1 MKQAKTVGELRESGY
16 RSRRVRDE
24 LRANL
29 IERVRGGQRLF
40 PEMIGYEETV
50 IPQIEHAI
58 LAGHDMIFLGERG
71 QGKSRM
77 IRMLTELL
85 DEQIPIVAGSEV
97 NDDPFAPISRFARQQ
112 IGR

>member
-16 RSRRVRDE
+16 RPRTVRDE

-29 IERVRGGQRLF
+29 IERMRGGRRLF

-71 QGKSRM
+71 ASPPRASRST
-77 IRMLTELL
+77 RSCSTTR
-85 DEQIPIVAGSEV
+85 PS
-97 NDDPFAPISRFARQQ
+97 
-112 IGR
+112 

>member
-16 RSRRVRDE
+16 RPRTVRDE

-29 IERVRGGQRLF
+29 IEQMRGGRRLF

-58 LAGHDMIFLGERG
+58 LAGARCGASPPRA
-71 QGKSRM
+71 SRSTCSCSTT
-77 IRMLTELL
+77 R
-85 DEQIPIVAGSEV
+85 PS
-97 NDDPFAPISRFARQQ
+97 
-112 IGR
+112 